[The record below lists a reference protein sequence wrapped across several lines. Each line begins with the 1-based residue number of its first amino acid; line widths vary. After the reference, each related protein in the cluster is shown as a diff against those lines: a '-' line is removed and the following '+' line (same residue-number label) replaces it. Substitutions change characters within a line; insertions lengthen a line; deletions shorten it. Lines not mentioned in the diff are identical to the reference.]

1 MKEDKRGA
9 LTRAPLMASLRGLC
23 LRRVSGAN
31 TIFCYPLPFA
41 YGPFALGP
49 SAVRRLGCGF
59 LTSGLPK
66 LAVDAGPSYSQ
77 HTPANVRVQKLRAIS
92 ADYGSSHTSPGAPR
106 LAPS

>member
-9 LTRAPLMASLRGLC
+9 LTPAPLAHGISPRTVFAPC
-23 LRRVSGAN
+23 QRRKHHL
-31 TIFCYPLPFA
+31 LP
-41 YGPFALGP
+41 
-49 SAVRRLGCGF
+49 SSSIRGF

-92 ADYGSSHTSPGAPR
+92 ADSGSSHTSPGAPR
-106 LAPS
+106 LASG